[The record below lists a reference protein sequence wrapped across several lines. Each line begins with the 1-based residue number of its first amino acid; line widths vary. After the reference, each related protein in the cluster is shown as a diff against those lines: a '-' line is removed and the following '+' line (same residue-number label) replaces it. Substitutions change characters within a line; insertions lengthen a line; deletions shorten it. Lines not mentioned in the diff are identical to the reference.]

1 MQVRWKQH
9 GIAILI
15 SVVAALASG
24 ASAWAS
30 TLDLPVPRV
39 TLYPGDVVTGDQ
51 LTDRAF
57 IANTV
62 TRGSVF
68 EGRQALVGKVAKRT
82 LLAGQPI
89 ALNAIR
95 EPFLVTQ
102 GKSSL
107 VVFETAGLTISIQAV
122 ALQNGS
128 FGEIVTLRNPDS
140 GVIIHGTVERDGTVR
155 LGAQ

>member
-1 MQVRWKQH
+1 VQVRWKQH
-9 GIAILI
+9 GIAIVVSFAVTVACI
-15 SVVAALASG
+15 ASV
-24 ASAWAS
+24 WAS

-57 IANTV
+57 IASTV

-68 EGRQALVGKVAKRT
+68 EGRQNLVGKVAKRT

-89 ALNAIR
+89 PLNAIR

-107 VVFETAGLTISIQAV
+107 VVFETGGLTITIQAV

-128 FGEIVTLRNPDS
+128 VGEIVTLRNPDS